1 MTIKSKRTMTTMVVS
16 AFLLITYIT
25 YIFFVS
31 QKVETLKSLAIV
43 ILIFIG
49 ISIISQI
56 IIQILFHIGLA
67 IGIAIKERESDTN
80 NIDRTISSSMI
91 DDEMDK
97 LIGFKSLKINFVCVG
112 AGFLASLVLLLFG
125 GSATEMLHI
134 LYLSFVIGSI
144 ASGGVSIYFYE
155 RGFQNGQ

>member
-1 MTIKSKRTMTTMVVS
+1 MTIKSKRAMTTMIVS
-16 AFLLITYIT
+16 AILLITYFLYVFNIG
-25 YIFFVS
+25 S
-31 QKVETLKSLAIV
+31 QQVETLKSLAFV

-67 IGIAIKERESDTN
+67 VGIAIKDREADTN
-80 NIDRTISSSMI
+80 NIDKTISLSMI

-97 LIGFKSLKINFVCVG
+97 LISYKSLKINFICVG
-112 AGFLASLVLLLFG
+112 AGFLTTLVLLLFG
-125 GSATEMLHI
+125 GSAIGMLHI

-144 ASGGVSIYFYE
+144 ADGGVSIYFYE
-155 RGFQNGQ
+155 RGFRNG